1 MNTSF
6 QSVTSRQVEVKTVAY
21 SFGEEAVSKSE
32 VKYLIIF
39 VSIEIDQ
46 KKTVVIQTIGPVDSV
61 SGGFKYEINTQ
72 LCGYGTGFIERL
84 LQLWPDKAKMNKVL
98 EHFTVLHVS

>member
-1 MNTSF
+1 M
-6 QSVTSRQVEVKTVAY
+6 AY

-32 VKYLIIF
+32 VEYLII
-39 VSIEIDQ
+39 VKR
-46 KKTVVIQTIGPVDSV
+46 KKTVVIQTIGPIDSV

-98 EHFTVLHVS
+98 EHFTVLHASFRTRI